1 MVAAWPLLPPL
12 LLLLAPTASR
22 SEEAPPVPVPAPC
35 PAAAIPHA
43 VAGCGAGPPG
53 AECAFACEAGYL
65 AIGRHVCQS
74 YTTTEGSTPISN
86 EYYGG
91 RCARLC
97 ENRDCAFAVA
107 VRSRS
112 TDERGPCLATRCV
125 AQPGDA
131 LQQLARGAYSLWNLG
146 RNTATGI
153 HVGKV
158 DPSAEPGVASQGGA
172 IFRLCN
178 ARFQFT
184 GARLSPQR
192 RLGFRSRPHRHQRR
206 GADDGVRGCRD
217 GMDHASR
224 GPGPSPALA
233 PRAGVRGRTTAA
245 VCSAVAC

>member
-1 MVAAWPLLPPL
+1 MVAAWLLLPPL

-22 SEEAPPVPVPAPC
+22 SEEAPPVPAPAPC

-43 VAGCGAGPPG
+43 VAGCGPGPPD

-172 IFRLCN
+172 IF
-178 ARFQFT
+178 
-184 GARLSPQR
+184 
-192 RLGFRSRPHRHQRR
+192 
-206 GADDGVRGCRD
+206 
-217 GMDHASR
+217 
-224 GPGPSPALA
+224 
-233 PRAGVRGRTTAA
+233 
-245 VCSAVAC
+245 